1 MMDGV
6 KIKQLRVIPD
16 ERGHLMEMLRSDD
29 DLYEKFGQAYLTT
42 TYPGVVKAWHM
53 HKKQDDNVVCVKGMI
68 KLALFDDREGSS
80 SRGEVMEIFLGEHRP
95 ALVQIPREVYHGW
108 KCVSE
113 NEAYIV
119 NMPTALYDYEDPDEQ
134 RLPFDS
140 EEVPYDWEI
149 EMG

>member
-140 EEVPYDWEI
+140 DEVPYDWEI

>member
-113 NEAYIV
+113 NEAADR
-119 NMPTALYDYEDPDEQ
+119 AL
-134 RLPFDS
+134 RLRRPR
-140 EEVPYDWEI
+140 
-149 EMG
+149 